1 VTKPLILV
9 FRVGQLGDTVVSIA
23 AIRAIRAA
31 HPGARIVLL
40 TDRQRHL
47 RTVDAWD
54 VLGPTGFLDDVLYL
68 PVPWTFGDLARA
80 RTAIRALHAER
91 LYYLTPMPRTSWQ
104 VSRDRFFF
112 QTLCGIEHL
121 VGLRPTPAYPVRDRG
136 RRLIRIESESDRL
149 RTSIVGDTIG
159 AAPGPLDHRLPLSTV
174 HRERAAG
181 RLAAM
186 TGSRLIAFAPGS
198 KMPAKMWPLERF
210 AAVGTE
216 LLARYPDVRLLVLGG
231 GTEEVQAAE
240 TLTARWGVRSLN
252 LVGLPIW
259 DTAAVLERCRLYIG
273 NDTGTMHLAASV
285 GVRCV
290 AIFSARDNPG
300 RWGPAGSGHIVLRR
314 EVPCAGCVLTDC
326 VEHEKICLTSI
337 GADEVVAAAV
347 ARLQSASNAA

>member
-1 VTKPLILV
+1 VTKRLILV

-68 PVPWTFGDLARA
+68 PVPWTFADLARTRA
-80 RTAIRALHAER
+80 AIRALRAER
-91 LYYLTPMPRTSWQ
+91 MYYLTPMPRTAWQ
-104 VSRDRFFF
+104 VWRDRFFF
-112 QTLCGIEHL
+112 RTLCGIERI
-121 VGLRPTPAYPVRDRG
+121 VGLRPTPAYPVRDSS
-136 RRLIRIESESDRL
+136 RRLIRIESDSNRL
-149 RTSIVGDTIG
+149 RASIAGETIT
-159 AAPGPLDHRLPLSTV
+159 AAPTPLDHRLPLSAA
-174 HRERAAG
+174 HRERAAA

-210 AAVGTE
+210 AAAGAQ

-231 GTEEVQAAE
+231 GAEEEQAAQ
-240 TLTARWGVRSLN
+240 TLTAAWGSRSVN

-259 DTAAVLERCRLYIG
+259 DTAAVLERCSLYIG

-285 GVRCV
+285 GVPCV

-300 RWGPAGSGHIVLRR
+300 RWEPAGPGHVVLRR

-326 VEHEKICLTSI
+326 VEHQKICLTSI
-337 GADEVVAAAV
+337 GVDEVVAAAV

>member
-1 VTKPLILV
+1 MSPPTVLV

-54 VLGPTGFLDDVLYL
+54 VLAPTGLLDDVLYL
-68 PVPWTFGDLARA
+68 PVPWTIADLARA
-80 RTAIRALHAER
+80 RATIRALHAER
-91 LYYLTPMPRTSWQ
+91 MYYLTPMPRTSWQ
-104 VSRDRFFF
+104 VWRDRLFF
-112 QTLCGIEHL
+112 QTLCGIERI
-121 VGLRPTPAYPVRDRG
+121 VGLRPTPAYPVRDRS
-136 RRLIRIESESDRL
+136 RRLMRIESESNRL
-149 RTSIVGDTIG
+149 RASIAGEAIG
-159 AAPGPLDHRLPLSTV
+159 AAPGPLDHRLPLSAA
-174 HRERAAG
+174 HRERAAA

-198 KMPAKMWPLERF
+198 KMPAKMWPLDRF
-210 AAVGTE
+210 AAVGGQ

-231 GTEEVQAAE
+231 GPQEQQAAQ
-240 TLTARWGVRSLN
+240 TLTAVWGSRSAN
-252 LVGLPIW
+252 LVDLGIW
-259 DTAAVLERCRLYIG
+259 DTAAILERCCLYIG

-285 GVRCV
+285 GTPCV

-300 RWGPAGSGHIVLRR
+300 RWEPAGAGHVVLRR
-314 EVPCAGCVLTDC
+314 DVACAGCVLVEC
-326 VEHEKICLTSI
+326 VEHQNICLTSI
-337 GADEVVAAAV
+337 PVEEVVAAAA

>member
-1 VTKPLILV
+1 VSPPTILV

-68 PVPWTFGDLARA
+68 PVPWTFADLARA
-80 RTAIRALHAER
+80 RAAIRALHVER
-91 LYYLTPMPRTSWQ
+91 MYYLTPMPRTSRQ
-104 VSRDRFFF
+104 VWRDRFFF
-112 QTLCGIEHL
+112 QTLCGIDRL
-121 VGLRPTPAYPVRDRG
+121 VGLRATPPYPVRDRG
-136 RRLIRIESESDRL
+136 RLIRIEPESNRL
-149 RTSIVGDTIG
+149 RASIAGG
-159 AAPGPLDHRLPLSTV
+159 AISPAPGPLDHRLPLSAGP
-174 HRERAAG
+174 RERAAA
-181 RLAAM
+181 RLAGLA
-186 TGSRLIAFAPGS
+186 GSRLIAFAPGS

-210 AAVGTE
+210 VAAGRE

-231 GTEEVQAAE
+231 GAEEEQAAA
-240 TLTARWGVRSLN
+240 TLTASWGVRSVN
-252 LVGLPIW
+252 LVGLSIS
-259 DTAAVLERCRLYIG
+259 DTAAVLERCCLYVG

-285 GVRCV
+285 GVPCV

-300 RWGPAGSGHIVLRR
+300 RWEPAGAGHIVLRR

-326 VEHEKICLTSI
+326 VEHQKICLTSI
-337 GADEVVAAAV
+337 GVDEVVAAAV